1 MVNKKIE
8 DRLKYLEITKDITRG
23 KLKKMFDKSE
33 EIEIG
38 IMEQGEE
45 VLQLNDKIKELTARV
60 DVEIDKLIALESLM
74 EQLKIQAHCHRVIA

>member
-1 MVNKKIE
+1 MTNQKIE

-38 IMEQGEE
+38 VIEQGDEI
-45 VLQLNDKIKELTARV
+45 QLIGNKIKELTTRV
-60 DVEIDKLIALESLM
+60 DLEIDKLIALENVI
-74 EQLKIQAHCHRVIA
+74 EQLKSQSHCHRVIV